1 MRKVLLVGS
10 IGLLAAAAL
19 AFVHHRTAAPGSA
32 RQALVTQATQGSPEA
47 QYKLGALYVI
57 GEGEPQ
63 NDTEAAQWFR
73 KAAEQ
78 GHVDAQSSLA
88 LMYAG
93 GLGVPY
99 DLTEAAK
106 WYREAADHGD
116 AEAQAALAALYYQG
130 RGVPQSKV
138 SAYQWAKISTANPTL
153 APDDRSTVEEVLN
166 TLTAA
171 LTPAEIAEAEKRA
184 QQWAARAGDG
194 SQTTQ

>member
-10 IGLLAAAAL
+10 ICLLASAAV
-19 AFVHHRTAAPGSA
+19 AFVHHRIAAPVSA
-32 RQALVTQATQGSPEA
+32 RQALVRRATQGSPEA
-47 QYKLGALYVI
+47 QYKLGAWYVL

-93 GLGVPY
+93 GLGVPH

-106 WYREAADHGD
+106 WYREAAEH
-116 AEAQAALAALYYQG
+116 
-130 RGVPQSKV
+130 
-138 SAYQWAKISTANPTL
+138 
-153 APDDRSTVEEVLN
+153 
-166 TLTAA
+166 
-171 LTPAEIAEAEKRA
+171 
-184 QQWAARAGDG
+184 
-194 SQTTQ
+194 